1 MFKKKYLGKSKLPQA
16 SVCVKCQIVMRGV
29 QMYSTG
35 CWPDTSHSRY
45 LQLPQVCGL
54 DYNSY
59 WMLHD
64 CTQKLNYYY
73 YFTCW
78 QIICCPTHLHITTTT
93 TTNIL
98 ITLKRNQQGR
108 TLALCCGK
116 YRCSFKCHIYI
127 YKYIYNCQSL
137 KSETKSGV
145 SGSALF
151 IPVVCFWVPSR
162 LDLNDFDKGERFVW
176 CRVWL
181 QWFTGKGRR
190 RRRRLFDLWK

>member
-78 QIICCPTHLHITTTT
+78 QIICRPTHLHITTTT
-93 TTNIL
+93 TNIL
-98 ITLKRNQQGR
+98 ITLNVINRAGHWHS
-108 TLALCCGK
+108 AAVK
-116 YRCSFKCHIYI
+116 YRCSFKCHIYM
-127 YKYIYNCQSL
+127 YIYITVSHWSL
-137 KSETKSGV
+137 RQKVEWVVLRCSSQLCV
-145 SGSALF
+145 SGSLH
-151 IPVVCFWVPSR
+151 
-162 LDLNDFDKGERFVW
+162 DLISMTLIKGS
-176 CRVWL
+176 
-181 QWFTGKGRR
+181 G
-190 RRRRLFDLWK
+190 LFDVVFGFSGLLGKEGEEEDVCLTCESS